1 MVHVNDCRLSKEF
14 NKMKILFFILFVL
27 SLVANAYD
35 GKMDP
40 GVSNEMPKELEGV
53 GIDQK
58 LGAQLDLSL
67 KFKDENNK
75 EVTLGSF
82 YSEHKPVVISLVYYS
97 CPGLCNFHLN
107 GLTEALKQ
115 VDWSPKDK
123 FEILA
128 ISFDPKE
135 NAELALN
142 KKKNYMKIYDRPHAE
157 EGWHFLTTDQ
167 ETLTKLTSAVGF
179 KYKWNDQEKEWSH
192 ASAAIITT
200 PQGVI
205 SRYLGGI
212 QFDPKDVKLALNE
225 ASGGKIGTLIDKVI
239 LFCFHYDPQAN
250 KYALY
255 AFNLVR
261 LGGALIVL
269 VMFLWLLPFWIR
281 TKKTE
286 GTVRS

>member
-1 MVHVNDCRLSKEF
+1 MIQAYDCRLNKEC

-40 GVSNEMPKELEGV
+40 GVSSQMPKELEGV

-67 KFKDENNK
+67 KFKNENNQD
-75 EVTLGSF
+75 VTLGSF
-82 YSEHKPVVISLVYYS
+82 YSEHKPVIISLVYFS

-135 NAELALN
+135 NAELATN

-157 EGWHFLTTDQ
+157 EGWHFLTADQ
-167 ETLTKLTSAVGF
+167 ETLTKLTSSVGF
-179 KYKWNDQEKEWSH
+179 KYKWNEQEKEWSH

-200 PQGVI
+200 PQGII

-212 QFDPKDVKLALNE
+212 QFEPKDVKLALNE

-261 LGGALIVL
+261 LGGAIIVL

>member
-1 MVHVNDCRLSKEF
+1 MVQINDYGLNKEF

-40 GVSNEMPKELEGV
+40 GVSNQMPKELDGV

-75 EVTLGSF
+75 DVTLGSF

-142 KKKNYMKIYDRPHAE
+142 KKKNYMKIYERPQAE

-167 ETLTKLTSAVGF
+167 ETLSKLTSSVGF
-179 KYKWNDQEKEWSH
+179 KYKWNEQEKEWSH

-200 PQGVI
+200 PQGII